1 MSQSRGGT
9 FTLGQLAK
17 RIGLARS
24 SILHYESVGLL
35 SPRGRSPAG
44 YRLYGE
50 SELERLLT
58 IRRLRESGLALA
70 DIRLIL
76 SPSDE
81 SALRGGTGPM
91 ALLEKRLLGLS
102 LEVERIRQ
110 QQRHLAHLLAAPDV
124 RNGRQHWDKA
134 SWVALLRRAGFN
146 DEAMHLWHI
155 EFEREAPDEHAN
167 FLKSLG
173 LDPAEVA
180 EIRRWS
186 RSTTEARRVDNGAA
200 LSTDA
205 NGGKSLRE

>member
-1 MSQSRGGT
+1 MSHARRDT

-17 RIGLARS
+17 RVGLARS

-35 SPRGRSPAG
+35 APYARSPAG

-50 SELERLLT
+50 SELDRLLT
-58 IRRLRESGLALA
+58 IRRLRGSGLALA
-70 DIRLIL
+70 DIRIIL

-102 LEVERIRQ
+102 QEVERIRT
-110 QQRHLAHLLAAPDV
+110 QQRLLAHLLAAPDI

-134 SWVALLRRAGFN
+134 SWVALLRRAGF
-146 DEAMHLWHI
+146 DEEAMHLWHV
-155 EFEREAPDEHAN
+155 EFEREDPDEHAN
-167 FLKSLG
+167 FLALLG
-173 LDPAEVA
+173 LTPAEVA

-186 RSTTEARRVDNGAA
+186 KAAYGEQTLRS
-200 LSTDA
+200 SP
-205 NGGKSLRE
+205 

>member
-1 MSQSRGGT
+1 MSHARRDT

-17 RIGLARS
+17 RVGLARS

-35 SPRGRSPAG
+35 APYARSPAG

-50 SELERLLT
+50 SELDRLLT

-70 DIRLIL
+70 DIRIIL

-81 SALRGGTGPM
+81 SALRGGIGPV

-102 LEVERIRQ
+102 QEVERIRT
-110 QQRHLAHLLAAPDV
+110 QQRLLAHLLAAPDI

-134 SWVALLRRAGFN
+134 SWVAKLRRAGF
-146 DEAMHLWHI
+146 DEEAMHLWHV
-155 EFEREAPDEHAN
+155 EFEREDPDEHAN
-167 FLKSLG
+167 FLALLG
-173 LDPAEVA
+173 LTPAEVA

-186 RSTTEARRVDNGAA
+186 KTAYGEQTLGS
-200 LSTDA
+200 SP
-205 NGGKSLRE
+205 